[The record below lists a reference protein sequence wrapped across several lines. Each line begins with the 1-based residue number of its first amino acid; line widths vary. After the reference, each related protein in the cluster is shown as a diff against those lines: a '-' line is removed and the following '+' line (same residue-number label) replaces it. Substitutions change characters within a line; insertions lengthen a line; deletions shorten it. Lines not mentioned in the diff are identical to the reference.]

1 MKNPLCAL
9 FMVPVVAIAV
19 ADCSKS
25 GEAEPKLVKI
35 IGNDE
40 MKFDVTS
47 FEVKPGQKVTVTLTS
62 IGKLPKE
69 AMAHN
74 WVLLEKG
81 TDAAKLIAA
90 GAAHPETDYILADQ
104 ATHVLFKT
112 RMLGPGESDSITFTA
127 PSQPAAYDY
136 ICTFPGHY
144 TSGMKGVMTV
154 TPPAK

>member
-9 FMVPVVAIAV
+9 FMIPVVAIAV
-19 ADCSKS
+19 AGCSKS
-25 GEAEPKLVKI
+25 REAEPKLVKV

-47 FEVKPGQKVTVTLTS
+47 FEVNPGQKVTVTLTS

-81 TDAAKLIAA
+81 TDAAKLIAT
-90 GAAHPETDYILADQ
+90 GAAHPETDYIPADQ
-104 ATHVLFKT
+104 AAQVLFKT

-127 PSQPAAYDY
+127 PSQPGAYDY

-144 TSGMKGVMTV
+144 AAGMKGVMTV